1 VLTPNQFAQSYRE
14 GQSNKSNVQSAK
26 KVDVSTISQKSA
38 AKKQFNIPKPL
49 MRKKDPALMN
59 PSKPKNTIV
68 KKPLLPGSSS
78 LSLPKAQKMI
88 PFFSNLAPKPKRGE
102 AELYS
107 HESLPDIN
115 QTMQENY
122 DNDSL
127 ERDIDDDNSID
138 LIGNNRKEVFILEKV
153 NRYIGS
159 DESSIGKSD
168 YED

>member
-1 VLTPNQFAQSYRE
+1 
-14 GQSNKSNVQSAK
+14 
-26 KVDVSTISQKSA
+26 
-38 AKKQFNIPKPL
+38 
-49 MRKKDPALMN
+49 MN
-59 PSKPKNTIV
+59 PSKSKNTIV

-78 LSLPKAQKMI
+78 LRLPKAQKMI
-88 PFFSNLAPKPKRGE
+88 PFFSNLAPKPKRGG

-115 QTMQENY
+115 QTMQDNY

-127 ERDIDDDNSID
+127 ERDIDADNQID
-138 LIGNNRKEVFILEKV
+138 LIGNNRQEVFILEKV

-168 YED
+168 YEAHASSSSDHDEYAEKECQVVDTSQKGLKERIIEELKEEDYLTFGI